1 MSFQG
6 ENFGKNARLY
16 SIMGV
21 SLSLTE
27 ENSGNKRQ
35 AVEKGFVALVHF
47 DKLTNVLLALKEL
60 SYFSFAPCSL
70 GGSFFLDAVLIFCFG
85 IYYISC
91 L

>member
-1 MSFQG
+1 MSFQE
-6 ENFGKNARLY
+6 ENFDKNARLY

-35 AVEKGFVALVHF
+35 TVGKGFVVLFHF

-60 SYFSFAPCSL
+60 SYFSFCSTFTWRQL
-70 GGSFFLDAVLIFCFG
+70 LS
-85 IYYISC
+85 
-91 L
+91 